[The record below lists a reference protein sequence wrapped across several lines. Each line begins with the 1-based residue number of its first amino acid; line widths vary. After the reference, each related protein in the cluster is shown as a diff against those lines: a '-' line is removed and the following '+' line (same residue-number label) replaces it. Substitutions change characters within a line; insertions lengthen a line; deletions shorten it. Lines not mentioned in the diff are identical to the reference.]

1 MVNRRGRKEVTDR
14 IIVAAAAA
22 LECIEP
28 VIGRTVQRAW
38 RLAIEAWLAENR
50 FITLSQSQRG
60 VGRLSE
66 ESVSLSL
73 R

>member
-1 MVNRRGRKEVTDR
+1 MTDQ

-28 VIGRTVQRAW
+28 VTGRTVQRAW
-38 RLAIEAWLAENR
+38 CLAVEAQLAENR
-50 FITLSQSQRG
+50 VITLSQSQRT
-60 VGRLSE
+60 VTHFSE
-66 ESVSLSL
+66 ENVSLSL